1 MKQLKLALVAVF
13 ALATVSSANAQDD
26 NHPWIVGLGV
36 NIVDFNNGDDL
47 VKDYFGRDDWDVSKF
62 FSRISAGKYIGDG
75 FTIDAAFSMSEI
87 TDFGDGAPVE
97 YNYFSLDVN
106 ARYDL
111 NEAFGDT
118 SWFDPYVYA
127 GLGYSYLDGDEKLRG
142 MTLNFGFGMNF
153 WTGENFGI
161 NYQSGMKTGL
171 GDNIENHFQH
181 SIGVVFRF
189 GGSSDDE

>member
-1 MKQLKLALVAVF
+1 M
-13 ALATVSSANAQDD
+13 
-26 NHPWIVGLGV
+26 
-36 NIVDFNNGDDL
+36 
-47 VKDYFGRDDWDVSKF
+47 
-62 FSRISAGKYIGDG
+62 
-75 FTIDAAFSMSEI
+75 
-87 TDFGDGAPVE
+87 
-97 YNYFSLDVN
+97 
-106 ARYDL
+106 
-111 NEAFGDT
+111 AFGDT

-189 GGSSDDE
+189 GGSSDDQHDEQSFHASHLVLGVLEYVHVFSQFLLLK